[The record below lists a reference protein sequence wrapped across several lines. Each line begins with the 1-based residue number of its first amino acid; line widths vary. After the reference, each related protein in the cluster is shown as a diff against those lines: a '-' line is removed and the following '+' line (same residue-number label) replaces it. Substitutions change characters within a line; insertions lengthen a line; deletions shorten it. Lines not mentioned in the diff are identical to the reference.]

1 MLPPTGLGLGVT
13 LAATVL
19 TPLASAFVYNTF
31 DGPGSP
37 SCHNVSRVHDATSVE
52 DMAAVVKAAAAQP
65 NARVRAAGKGHM
77 WYDTQCSDDL
87 TIIVRTER
95 VAAISAFD
103 LPAGAEKGSV
113 VVEAGVTFFQLAE
126 YLHARG
132 ASVGYTLTNWNI
144 SFGGS
149 VAMGAHRSS
158 IREDSMVAAGALE
171 MDIIDGQGLIRT
183 VVRDGSE
190 EWLAASTSLGLL
202 GIIARIKLQIY
213 PDTKVYAKQAT
224 LSEKDVLNGDI
235 YGMIAPYAT
244 ANLWWWP
251 YKRKFHHR
259 YYDPVPA
266 NSTAQEGFQ
275 NTFSLTEI
283 EAVAARTMLD
293 SGKYLPTSNMLAEEI
308 FFGLWSKPN
317 FREKTTNKDIEHW
330 PVYGWNY
337 DVLIGGL
344 YPDQKA
350 EWDYGLRGYTMELAF
365 PVTMA
370 NKMLK
375 RVRQL
380 FDAELKKGIVMT
392 STYRSGIN
400 IKFGKAYFDLLG
412 QVTYNTADG
421 ADWSK
426 GAIMF
431 DFPSYRPTVGDEKR
445 FNEPFYHRLANTL
458 IDEFPCRPHWTKNTR
473 DVFARSAKNL
483 DPGHLARFKAV
494 RAQFDPKGIYRNV
507 IGEILGFY

>member
-1 MLPPTGLGLGVT
+1 MLPPTGLGLGFT

-19 TPLASAFVYNTF
+19 SPLASAFVYNTF

-37 SCHNVSRVHDATSVE
+37 SCHNVSRVHDATSVA

-171 MDIIDGQGLIRT
+171 MDIIDGQGAIRT

-224 LSEKDVLNGDI
+224 
-235 YGMIAPYAT
+235 
-244 ANLWWWP
+244 
-251 YKRKFHHR
+251 
-259 YYDPVPA
+259 
-266 NSTAQEGFQ
+266 
-275 NTFSLTEI
+275 
-283 EAVAARTMLD
+283 
-293 SGKYLPTSNMLAEEI
+293 
-308 FFGLWSKPN
+308 
-317 FREKTTNKDIEHW
+317 
-330 PVYGWNY
+330 
-337 DVLIGGL
+337 
-344 YPDQKA
+344 
-350 EWDYGLRGYTMELAF
+350 
-365 PVTMA
+365 
-370 NKMLK
+370 
-375 RVRQL
+375 
-380 FDAELKKGIVMT
+380 
-392 STYRSGIN
+392 
-400 IKFGKAYFDLLG
+400 
-412 QVTYNTADG
+412 
-421 ADWSK
+421 
-426 GAIMF
+426 
-431 DFPSYRPTVGDEKR
+431 
-445 FNEPFYHRLANTL
+445 
-458 IDEFPCRPHWTKNTR
+458 
-473 DVFARSAKNL
+473 
-483 DPGHLARFKAV
+483 
-494 RAQFDPKGIYRNV
+494 
-507 IGEILGFY
+507 